1 MPIFSIMCP
10 LAEPIIHI
18 LFERF
23 AFDSSASALVSS
35 LFLACEYQDKF
46 SLSALFIMLTRMFV
60 VSSPYSHRSFPA
72 IMKCNISDF
81 IYSINS
87 HFPSH

>member
-10 LAEPIIHI
+10 LADPIIHI

-46 SLSALFIMLTRMFV
+46 PLFIMLTRMFV

-72 IMKCNISDF
+72 IMKCNIYDF